1 MIHDIWK
8 ESSFA
13 EAAYEIFHDELVA
26 KGKAEGKSEGE
37 RELARVALEG
47 RFGALSED
55 VLAALAH
62 ADQETC
68 RDIVAHLTTDTLNE
82 ARAQLGLT

>member
-26 KGKAEGKSEGE
+26 KGKVEGE
-37 RELARVALEG
+37 LAGAREMARAGLEG

-55 VLAALAH
+55 VLSALAS

-68 RDIVAHLTTDTLNE
+68 RALVAHLTTDTLEE
-82 ARAQLGLT
+82 ARARLGLS

>member
-26 KGKAEGKSEGE
+26 KGKAESE

-47 RFGALSED
+47 RFGVLSED
-55 VLAALAH
+55 VLAALAT
-62 ADQETC
+62 AGQETC
-68 RDIVAHLTTDTLNE
+68 RAIVAHLTTDTLE
-82 ARAQLGLT
+82 ESRARLGLS